1 MSTQSHFFFQNIG
14 KPKIEISNDEKHYQY
29 NCLILEIATNW
40 NFILDLMNK
49 YKDGKLSEVD
59 IIEKDWFNFIIKNKI
74 DVFGFREPEKFVEYY
89 FKINKL

>member
-1 MSTQSHFFFQNIG
+1 
-14 KPKIEISNDEKHYQY
+14 
-29 NCLILEIATNW
+29 
-40 NFILDLMNK
+40 MNK